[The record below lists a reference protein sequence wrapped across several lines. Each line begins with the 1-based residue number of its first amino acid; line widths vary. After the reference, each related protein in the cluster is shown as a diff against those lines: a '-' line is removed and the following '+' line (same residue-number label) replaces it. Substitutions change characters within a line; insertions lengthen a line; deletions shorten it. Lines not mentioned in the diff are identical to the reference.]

1 MIFYLFIFILL
12 LSYLGEAHSLEV
24 EKVLFKEKSKFQEVL
39 IFEVCILTL
48 QIYYLL
54 FACILLPYNC
64 FIKLVHVN
72 SLSAVLNIWES
83 ACT

>member
-39 IFEVCILTL
+39 IFEV
-48 QIYYLL
+48 
-54 FACILLPYNC
+54 
-64 FIKLVHVN
+64 
-72 SLSAVLNIWES
+72 
-83 ACT
+83 